1 MVLYALGTQHL
12 AHDEVGD
19 GAHAHITPSFI
30 VVVVLARHQ
39 LVCLC
44 GDLVVQSRGL
54 FYGQVGLVDHTE
66 LQLDNTHRR
75 IVDNADEL
83 RLDAFIHKLFRG
95 CLQRPDSLYF
105 DKNLIRNGRC
115 AQDAPG
121 RTVVLHLVD
130 KQFAA
135 LRQYA
140 MKLGFCIFLLHEKCI
155 FAKIKLFSM
164 LRINSRNKTLI
175 FDRPALMG
183 ILNVTPDSFS
193 DGGRYNQMDKALQH
207 CEQMIADGADFIDI
221 GGYSTRPNNAIAT
234 EQEELERVVPILKAI
249 RTAFPEV
256 LISIDTFRK
265 NIAEACMNEGADLI
279 NDISGGLFDAEML
292 PYIGKNHI
300 PYVMMH
306 CVGTPETMHQYT
318 LGGDIHQIVMD
329 FFKQQCTILEAY
341 GEQQIILDPGIGFG
355 KSIEANYQLLGD
367 LERYRYNGLPVLI
380 GISRKSLIFKV
391 LGTTPQAAE
400 NGTTI
405 LNTIALL
412 HGADIL
418 RVHDVKNAREAI
430 ELVGTFCNF
439 APKFNL

>member
-1 MVLYALGTQHL
+1 
-12 AHDEVGD
+12 
-19 GAHAHITPSFI
+19 
-30 VVVVLARHQ
+30 
-39 LVCLC
+39 
-44 GDLVVQSRGL
+44 
-54 FYGQVGLVDHTE
+54 
-66 LQLDNTHRR
+66 
-75 IVDNADEL
+75 
-83 RLDAFIHKLFRG
+83 
-95 CLQRPDSLYF
+95 
-105 DKNLIRNGRC
+105 
-115 AQDAPG
+115 
-121 RTVVLHLVD
+121 
-130 KQFAA
+130 
-135 LRQYA
+135 
-140 MKLGFCIFLLHEKCI
+140 
-155 FAKIKLFSM
+155 M

-207 CEQMIADGADFIDI
+207 CEQLIADGADFIDI
-221 GGYSTRPNNAIAT
+221 GGCSTRPNNAIAT

-355 KSIEANYQLLGD
+355 KSLEANYQLLGD

-400 NGTTI
+400 NGTTV

-412 HGADIL
+412 NGADIL